1 MKRNGNNYNMNGM
14 TKPGKF
20 ALTAAL
26 VLALAALVF
35 CCARF
40 GTTRAEK
47 AASAE
52 DALLSAARLADAAE
66 EACQSGN
73 VKRILLS
80 NAGGAVTVSA
90 PGVYLVSGSLTE
102 GQLTVDCK
110 GDVTLILENAEIAH
124 ASDAAIRV
132 QNAEHTLLYLPAGT
146 ESRLQSG
153 TEQEITAADGE
164 NDASGAALYARD
176 DLSIAGSGKLTVCG
190 YINNAIATTNHLTVL
205 GGELTLKAAN
215 NGLKGKDSVLAAGGV
230 IDITGGNDG
239 IKSGDGEGNG
249 SIDIRG
255 GIIRIVSLGDGMEAE
270 QCLTVSDGSITVSA
284 GDTASIRAGALP
296 QPGEAPQGTPPEM
309 PSANGKPPQGMA
321 PEIPGTNGE
330 APQGTPP
337 EMPSAN
343 GEPPQGTVPPDRG
356 GQRGGSDRP
365 MEPQGDARG
374 FGGGR
379 GGFQFDRKDTE
390 KTDSG
395 LSTKGLKSGGDLTVS
410 GGSITVTSEDDC
422 IHANGSVTVTGGT
435 LLLSSGDDG
444 IHADETL
451 TVSGG
456 SVTVSQSYEGLEGHF
471 IYLRGGALSVTA
483 SDDGINACGGDADP
497 FGRPFGQTET
507 DASDLPLLEISG
519 GTLSVNANGDG
530 LDSNGNLIVAGGV
543 VTVDGP
549 TNGGNGAL
557 DSGAEN
563 GGRILC
569 NGGTVLAIGSSG
581 MAETF
586 SGDSAQCSF
595 IHTFSE
601 TLPAGTQITVSDE
614 SGKTLFEHVSAKTFD
629 SIVFSSPELVLGT
642 ACTVTAGDQTDTIT
656 LESVS
661 NGASS
666 DFAMPGSFG
675 GHGRR

>member
-1 MKRNGNNYNMNGM
+1 MNGM

-80 NAGGAVTVSA
+80 DAGGAVTVSA

-110 GDVTLILENAEIAH
+110 GDVTLILENAEITH

-296 QPGEAPQGTPPEM
+296 QP
-309 PSANGKPPQGMA
+309 
-321 PEIPGTNGE
+321 GE

>member
-1 MKRNGNNYNMNGM
+1 MNGM

-52 DALLSAARLADAAE
+52 GALLSAARLADAAE

-80 NAGGAVTVSA
+80 DAGGAVTVSA

-110 GDVTLILENAEIAH
+110 GDVTLILENAEITH

-309 PSANGKPPQGMA
+309 PAANGKPPQGMA

-410 GGSITVTSEDDC
+410 GGSITVTSVDDC

-456 SVTVSQSYEGLEGHF
+456 NVTVSQSYEGLEGHF

-483 SDDGINACGGDADP
+483 SDDGINAGGGDADP

-530 LDSNGNLIVAGGV
+530 LDSNGDLIVAGGV

-666 DFAMPGSFG
+666 GFAMPGSFG